1 MSRLGSAKATLEAL
15 PDLVRH
21 GGGKQMALANEAAI
35 GREFQITRAFGARH
49 VFAGDAD
56 YPLLLSHLDN
66 APAGAEQFGRQSGSS
81 QATVQM
87 VLLEFELAGQLDRG
101 AGGKVRF
108 KA

>member
-56 YPLLLSHLDN
+56 YPLLLSHLDK
-66 APAGAEQFGRQSGSS
+66 APAVWAAIWQQSSNSS
-81 QATVQM
+81 DGIT
-87 VLLEFELAGQLDRG
+87 GI
-101 AGGKVRF
+101 
-108 KA
+108 